1 MAPPALSRDVAAQ
14 GTGMAAERSGLRV
27 ASATA
32 LSLGLLGALA
42 LLAIAAPW
50 VWHGDPLAQLPD
62 GLDAVGM
69 PLPPSWAHPMGTDD
83 LGRDVLAR
91 WLVGARASL
100 WVGLSAT
107 ALAGLIGG
115 AVGILSGYFRGWV
128 DLVLMRLT
136 EVVMAFPSL
145 LLAIGLA
152 AVLPPSP
159 WMVVLTLGLVGW
171 TAIARVV
178 RASALSVREQ
188 EFIAAS
194 QATGASHG
202 WILAKHVLPNVMP
215 TLASLL
221 SLKLADMLLL
231 EAALSFLGLG
241 VRLPAAS
248 WGNMMQGG
256 QSYFYA
262 APWLIAMPGL
272 GILAVVLCANVLGD
286 RWGQKGRG

>member
-1 MAPPALSRDVAAQ
+1 MASPALSSDAATSA
-14 GTGMAAERSGLRV
+14 GAAPGAARRRMAP
-27 ASATA
+27 ATI
-32 LSLGLLGALA
+32 LSLGVLAAFA

-50 VWHGDPLAQLPD
+50 VWHGDPLSQLLD

-107 ALAGLIGG
+107 ALAGIIGG
-115 AVGILSGYFRGWV
+115 AVGILSGYFKGWV
-128 DLVLMRLT
+128 DLLLMRLT
-136 EVVMAFPSL
+136 EIVMAFPTL

-152 AVLPPSP
+152 AVLPSSP

-188 EFIAAS
+188 EFIGAAE
-194 QATGASHG
+194 ATGASHA

-215 TLASLL
+215 ILASLL
-221 SLKLADMLLL
+221 TLKLADMLLL

-241 VRLPAAS
+241 VRLPEPS

-256 QSYFYA
+256 QAYFYS
-262 APWLIAMPGL
+262 APWLIAMPGF
-272 GILAVVLCANVLGD
+272 GILAVVLAANVLGD
-286 RWGQKGRG
+286 RWGQKGKA